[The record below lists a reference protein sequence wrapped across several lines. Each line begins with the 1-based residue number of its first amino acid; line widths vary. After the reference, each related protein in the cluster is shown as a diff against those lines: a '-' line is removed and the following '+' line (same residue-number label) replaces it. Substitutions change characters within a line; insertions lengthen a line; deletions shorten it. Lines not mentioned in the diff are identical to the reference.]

1 MTTESELLAAI
12 AASPDDATRLVYADW
27 LLARDDETSRKRGEL
42 IMLDYKERTTD
53 GGIASPDQ
61 MGQLLRLAAEL
72 GFPHL
77 PDPDAELVG
86 FEQLGRDN
94 AHWRFACNGTRYEL
108 RRDRELL
115 ALASTAVVEN
125 RTLAITGRWTDA
137 QTNAILTIVLRV
149 IQNGADFHML
159 RFPDPQQLSVGNLC
173 GIKRDLHRLGV
184 SCRAGAHGFVLCGRS
199 IASGIS
205 GDYFPHTFDVF
216 IDTLDAPEATSGEHG
231 RLQGTGLFGIVRGR
245 RRDHDGRFSSTRS
258 QLPCNSNHSQ
268 QCRQD

>member
-1 MTTESELLAAI
+1 MATESELLTAI

-27 LLARDDETSRKRGEL
+27 LLARHDELSRKRGEL
-42 IMLDYKERTTD
+42 IMLDYKERTTN
-53 GGIASPDQ
+53 GGLASPDQ

-77 PDPDAELVG
+77 PDPDVELVG

-94 AHWRFACNGTRYEL
+94 AHWRFTCNGRRYEL

-115 ALASTAVVEN
+115 ALASDARPTVEN

-159 RFPDPQQLSVGNLC
+159 RFPDPPQLAALPA
-173 GIKRDLHRLGV
+173 HRLGPLPRYF
-184 SCRAGAHGFVLCGRS
+184 SAEVLE
-199 IASGIS
+199 
-205 GDYFPHTFDVF
+205 DF
-216 IDTLDAPEATSGEHG
+216 EADWLLSA
-231 RLQGTGLFGIVRGR
+231 
-245 RRDHDGRFSSTRS
+245 RDHARWYEIYERMMKGFTRTSSFKAVKDP
-258 QLPCNSNHSQ
+258 L
-268 QCRQD
+268 D